1 MSSQKTL
8 TIRATRPFIQDFE
21 NKQRHRVRLRLLGKA
36 RFILMALR
44 GKRSLSLEQHQ
55 WSIALW
61 ARAFTFQERCWKIG
75 IEIRNLAPLVLGH
88 DYIFVAGAD
97 LIGDNLRRLRERID
111 RPIAIENHRI
121 AVK

>member
-1 MSSQKTL
+1 MSSQKTPHL
-8 TIRATRPFIQDFE
+8 EMISRFIQIFE
-21 NKQRHRVRLRLLGKA
+21 ITTAHRVRLT
-36 RFILMALR
+36 LMMIAIR
-44 GKRSLSLEQHQ
+44 DNGYFSLAQHQ

-88 DYIFVAGAD
+88 DNIFVAGAN
-97 LIGDNLRRLRERID
+97 LIGDDLRRLRDRID
-111 RPIAIENHRI
+111 RPTAIENHRI